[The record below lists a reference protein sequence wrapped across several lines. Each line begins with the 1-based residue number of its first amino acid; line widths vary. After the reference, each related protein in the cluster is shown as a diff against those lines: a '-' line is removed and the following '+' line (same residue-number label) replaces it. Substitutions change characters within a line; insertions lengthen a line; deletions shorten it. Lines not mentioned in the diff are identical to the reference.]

1 LNDRASYLE
10 RKRQREQRSADVKAK
25 AMEAKLAKEAAMR
38 EKMALAKKRKE
49 PALAQKISGRS
60 AGA

>member
-1 LNDRASYLE
+1 MNDRASYLE

-38 EKMALAKKRKE
+38 EKMVLAKKRKE
-49 PALAQKISGRS
+49 AALAQKISGRS

>member
-1 LNDRASYLE
+1 
-10 RKRQREQRSADVKAK
+10 
-25 AMEAKLAKEAAMR
+25 MEAKLAKEAAMR

-49 PALAQKISGRS
+49 AALAQKISGRS